1 MKKHALIIGFLFLST
16 VTSITAQEYNDTTQ
30 VWRIITVDGN
40 EFVGTIKKK
49 EPAQFIVTSPIY
61 GEIILN
67 QAAIN
72 KMELV
77 QQNQLIKG
85 EVWTDNPQSSRYFWA
100 PNGYGLKKGE
110 GYYQNVWVLFNQ
122 ASYGFANYFS
132 VGVGMMPLFLFGGT
146 ATPVWLTPK
155 FSFPI
160 VKDKF
165 NLGVG
170 SIVGTA
176 IGEDAGTAGLVYSVA
191 TVGNRNTN
199 INFGLGYG
207 FVDDD
212 WGSTPVFSLSAM
224 ARVSRNSYLLT
235 ENYLITT
242 DGETVSLI
250 MIGGRT
256 VWPKVSIDYGL
267 VVPISSDMDQLV
279 AIPWLG
285 FVVPF
290 GTY

>member
-1 MKKHALIIGFLFLST
+1 MKLQIFIIGCFCLFI
-16 VTSITAQEYNDTTQ
+16 VAEVNAQEYNDTTQ
-30 VWRIITVDGN
+30 VWRIITIDGN
-40 EFVGTIKKK
+40 EFIGTIKKK
-49 EPAQFIVTSPIY
+49 EPTQIIVTSPIY
-61 GEIILN
+61 GEIMLN
-67 QAAIN
+67 QSAIN

-77 QQNQLIKG
+77 QQKQLIKG
-85 EVWTDNPQSSRYFWA
+85 ELWTDNPQSSRYFWV

-122 ASYGFANYFS
+122 ASYGFSNYFS
-132 VGVGMMPLFLFGGT
+132 VGVGMLPLFLFGGE
-146 ATPVWLTPK
+146 ATPVWITPK

-170 SIVGTA
+170 TIVGTV

-191 TVGNRNTN
+191 TIGNRNTN
-199 INFGLGYG
+199 LNFGVGYG

-212 WGSTPVFSLSAM
+212 WGSTPVFSFSAM
-224 ARVSRNSYLLT
+224 ARVSRSSYLLT

-242 DGETVSLI
+242 EGETVSLI
-250 MIGGRT
+250 MIGART
-256 VWPKVSIDYGL
+256 VWTKVSIDYGL
-267 VVPISSDMDQLV
+267 VVPISDEMDQPV